1 MIPDDTSFISD
12 ETSLRA
18 LHHPPMRRATDKVL
32 RGLDQHCRRI
42 ISLSPFCIMATQGPN
57 GADISPRGDPAGFVR
72 VLDELMLLVPD
83 RVGNNRLDSMINLL
97 VNPRIALLFLVPGMN
112 ETLRINGSAR
122 ITDDARLL
130 AGSAVNDRPPKVGL
144 VVAIEEALLHCPK
157 ALIRSALWDASRHID
172 RAILPTYAQMLLDH
186 VNGLTQ
192 EENDRQSRIMAERGL
207 Y

>member
-1 MIPDDTSFISD
+1 VIPDDTSFISD

-18 LHHPPMRRATDKVL
+18 LHHLPMRRATDKVL
-32 RGLDQHCRRI
+32 RGLDQHCRKI

-72 VLDELMLLVPD
+72 VLDELTLLVPD

-122 ITDDARLL
+122 ITDDTRLL

-186 VNGLTQ
+186 VKGLTQ